1 MGVLEEL
8 AWRGLLHQ
16 QTAEDLGEILERQKI
31 TLYTG
36 FDPTAPSLHAGNLV
50 PMCGLRLFQRHG
62 HRVIVVL
69 GGATGLIGDPSGK
82 SDERNLQD
90 LETVRR
96 NTAGIER
103 QLRRFLDE
111 PANPPLVVN
120 NIDWLG
126 PMKLLDFLRDTGK
139 HFSVNAM
146 INKESVKTRFEREGE
161 GISYTEFSY
170 MLLQSRDFLE
180 LFRREK
186 CVLQM
191 GGSDQWGNIVSGV
204 DLIRRVEGQRAFGL
218 TYPLLTNSEGRKYGK
233 TEKGAVYLDPALTS
247 PYAFYQFWVN
257 TADADVVPFLKLLT
271 LLPREEIDALAASI
285 GSPQREAQRRLAE
298 IMTDTIHGRE
308 ETERAIR
315 ASAALFSGDVKG
327 LPVSTLAEIFADVP
341 ALTVPKTRIS
351 AGPIS
356 LVDLL
361 VEVGAC
367 NSKSDARRQLAQ
379 GAVRL
384 NGDPVAPDGE
394 PAIGSRDFLEGEIL
408 VIRRGK
414 RNNYLVRLQA

>member
-1 MGVLEEL
+1 MGVLDEL

-16 QTAEDLGEILERQKI
+16 QTAEDLGEILEHQKV

-36 FDPTAPSLHAGNLV
+36 FDPSAPSLHAGNLV

-82 SDERNLQD
+82 SEERNLQD
-90 LETVRR
+90 GETIRR

-103 QLRRFLDE
+103 QLRRFLDA
-111 PANPPLVVN
+111 PGNPPLVVN
-120 NIDWLG
+120 NIEWLG
-126 PMKLLDFLRDTGK
+126 SVKLLDFLRDTGK

-170 MLLQSRDFLE
+170 MLLQAYDFLE
-180 LFRREK
+180 LYRREK

-204 DLIRRVEGQRAFGL
+204 DLIRRVEGGRAFGM

-233 TEKGAVYLDPALTS
+233 TEKGAVYLDPDLTS

-271 LLPREEIDALAASI
+271 LLPQQEIEALAATL

-298 IMTDTIHGRE
+298 VMTETIHGSE

-315 ASAALFSGDVKG
+315 ASQALFSGDVKG
-327 LPVSTLAEIFADVP
+327 LPVATLAEIFSDVP
-341 ALTVPKTRIS
+341 ALTLAKTRLS
-351 AGPIS
+351 GGIS

-384 NGDPVAPDGE
+384 NGDPVATDNDPS
-394 PAIGSRDFLEGEIL
+394 IGSADFLEGAIL

-414 RNNYLVRLQA
+414 RNNYLVRLEA

>member
-1 MGVLEEL
+1 MGVLDEL

-16 QTAEDLGEILERQKI
+16 QTAEDLGEILEHQKV

-36 FDPTAPSLHAGNLV
+36 FDPSAPSLHAGNLV

-82 SDERNLQD
+82 SEERNLQD
-90 LETVRR
+90 GETIRR

-111 PANPPLVVN
+111 PGNPPLVVN
-120 NIDWLG
+120 NIEWLG
-126 PMKLLDFLRDTGK
+126 SVKLLDFLRDTGK

-170 MLLQSRDFLE
+170 MLLQAYDFLE
-180 LFRREK
+180 LYRREK

-204 DLIRRVEGQRAFGL
+204 DLIRRVEGGRAFGM

-233 TEKGAVYLDPALTS
+233 TEKGAVYLDPDLTS

-271 LLPREEIDALAASI
+271 LLPQQEIEALAATL

-298 IMTDTIHGRE
+298 VMTETIHGSE

-315 ASAALFSGDVKG
+315 ASQALFSGDVKG
-327 LPVSTLAEIFADVP
+327 LPVATLAEIFSDVP
-341 ALTVPKTRIS
+341 ALTLAKARLS
-351 AGPIS
+351 GGIS

-384 NGDPVAPDGE
+384 NGDPVATDNDPS
-394 PAIGSRDFLEGEIL
+394 IGSADFLEGAIL

-414 RNNYLVRLQA
+414 RNNYLVRLEA